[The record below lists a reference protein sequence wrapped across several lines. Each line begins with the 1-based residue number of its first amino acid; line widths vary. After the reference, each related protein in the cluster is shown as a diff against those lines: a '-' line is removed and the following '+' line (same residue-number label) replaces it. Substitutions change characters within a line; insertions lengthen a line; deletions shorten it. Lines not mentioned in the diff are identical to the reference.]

1 MSMTFSPSAAIAS
14 LICNRQSINQSI
26 ADGRTAV
33 KGGDSMKKGGDRMKK
48 GGDSM
53 KKGGDRSFVG
63 GRKTEENQRSA
74 LWKRG
79 GRRRKEPSAAA
90 HSPHSAHLSLN
101 EE

>member
-1 MSMTFSPSAAIAS
+1 
-14 LICNRQSINQSI
+14 
-26 ADGRTAV
+26 
-33 KGGDSMKKGGDRMKK
+33 
-48 GGDSM
+48 M

-90 HSPHSAHLSLN
+90 HSPHSAHLFKRRVKMWIERGVLRECCTLTSAIIRSSSSDCSPRPSP
-101 EE
+101 